1 MINNSIYNLV
11 GGLVRLGLGLL
22 SAPLLLVWL
31 GAKTYGLYVIILSI
45 INFALVFETTIPIIF
60 TVFIAGNATNN
71 LPNTITQEE
80 IIRVCLWMIV
90 FLSAT
95 TLAILYSA
103 SPFIVAFFDHLTPDE
118 QLLLANGIKFSSFI
132 VAIRLLQQFFI
143 GIEQANGNFKLFN
156 VLNSLFNITQT
167 VSILLITFFSHNI
180 TFLLYTQLIIAL
192 AFTGIHA
199 FVCFRKKLITP
210 ISFWGIPDKYLA
222 KSMAI
227 YAGRSGLS
235 SVGILLFSQGDKLI
249 VGKLI
254 GLESAGIYAAITA
267 LTSQINSLSALPV
280 QPVISEVSRIKAK
293 AEYEQSDDSS
303 SKTQLSGVLSKTLQI
318 NSFIAFGC
326 GCIIVLLA
334 PELIQILFK
343 NVLTNVD
350 ELIFSLR
357 VITIIY
363 TIYSLNAV
371 GYYVLYA
378 THNELENTVI
388 VSFSGILSLC
398 LIAWLGTHF
407 GLIGALLGNI
417 GYLTTLYL
425 PFRAF
430 HRLNLPKILLFQ
442 KWYLPFLLLS
452 VSVLTCFLSG
462 DFWIRTFVVLC
473 IALYLP
479 SKYVKLI

>member
-1 MINNSIYNLV
+1 MISNSIYNLI

-45 INFALVFETTIPIIF
+45 INFSLVFETTIPIVF
-60 TVFIAGNATNN
+60 TVFIAGDAKNN
-71 LPNTITQEE
+71 LPNTITQEDVL
-80 IIRVCLWMIV
+80 RVCLWMIV
-90 FLSAT
+90 ILSAI
-95 TLAILYSA
+95 TLSILYSA
-103 SPFIVAFFDHLTPDE
+103 PTLIVAFFDRLTPSE
-118 QLLLANGIKFSSFI
+118 QLLLTNGIKFSSFI
-132 VAIRLLQQFFI
+132 VAIRLFQQFFI

-167 VSILLITFFSHNI
+167 LSILLITFFSRNI
-180 TFLLYTQLIIAL
+180 TFLLYTQLTIAL
-192 AFTGIHA
+192 LFTGIHA

-210 ISFWGIPDKYLA
+210 ISLWGIPDKYLA
-222 KSMAI
+222 KSMAA

-235 SVGILLFSQGDKLI
+235 SIGILLFSQGDKLL

-254 GLESAGIYAAITA
+254 GLESAGVYAAITT

-280 QPVISEVSRIKAK
+280 QPVISEVSRIKANTNQ
-293 AEYEQSDDSS
+293 EQSGGLS
-303 SKTQLSGVLSKTLQI
+303 SKVQLSNVLGKTLQI

-343 NVLTNVD
+343 NVLANAD
-350 ELIFSLR
+350 ELVFSLR
-357 VITIIY
+357 LITVIY

-430 HRLNLPKILLFQ
+430 HRLNLPKIILLQ
-442 KWYLPFLLLS
+442 EWYLPFFLLS
-452 VSVLTCFLSG
+452 ISVFTCFLSG